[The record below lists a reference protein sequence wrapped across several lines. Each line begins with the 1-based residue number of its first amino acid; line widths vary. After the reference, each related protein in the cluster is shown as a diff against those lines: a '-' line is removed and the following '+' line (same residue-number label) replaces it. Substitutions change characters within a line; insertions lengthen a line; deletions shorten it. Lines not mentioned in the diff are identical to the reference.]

1 MLEDK
6 NQNSYK
12 QILKATSLFGG
23 VQVFGVLVS
32 IAKSKFAAI
41 FLGPAGV
48 GVLGVLNATL
58 NLIVGFFKLGLDIS
72 AVKEIS
78 ASHGEPEAG
87 KVSRIINVLTRLTW
101 ITGVLGAVLTLALSS
116 WLSQLAFGD
125 SSHAISFI
133 FLSLAVLFNQ
143 LTVGNL
149 AVLQGL
155 RKLKKLA
162 KASLWASFISLLV
175 IIPLYYYYGISGIV
189 PAIISIS
196 ILTYFFSWL
205 YAKKEI
211 IKRSKISLK
220 DTLSQGKSM
229 MKLGFVLSLGSLASI
244 ISIYSIQIFVTN
256 KGGIDEVGFYNAAF
270 IIINAYV
277 GVIFNAMSKD
287 YFPRLSSIVS
297 EQDKMLKVVNQQAY
311 VAVLLLTPVI
321 VIFLAFIPTIISI
334 LFTKDFIPI
343 IGILTFGILATLFKA
358 VSWSMGY
365 ILIAKGDSKLYITTE
380 VSFNVLLL
388 IMSILGYIYGGLTGI
403 GVSYLVYYIMYLIGI
418 MLITN
423 SKYHFKFSKEFY
435 NILLVCIIL
444 CFGAFAVTYFENVY
458 LKYALMFVI
467 IISSSIFS
475 IIKLDKKTD
484 LIENIKQRLNRK

>member
-1 MLEDK
+1 MNDNK
-6 NQNSYK
+6 KSYRD
-12 QILKATSLFGG
+12 ILQTTSLFSG
-23 VQVFGVLVS
+23 VQVLSVLIS
-32 IAKSKFAAI
+32 IAKSKLAAI
-41 FLGPAGV
+41 FIGPAGIGIV
-48 GVLGVLNATL
+48 GVLNSTL
-58 NLIVGFFKLGLDIS
+58 NVIIGFTKLGLDIS

-78 ASHGEPEAG
+78 ASKEKDELRTS
-87 KVSRIINVLTRLTW
+87 KIINVLTRLTW
-101 ITGVLGAVLTLALSS
+101 ITGVFGAVITLVLSS
-116 WLSQLAFGD
+116 WLSRLAFGN
-125 SSHAISFI
+125 SSQTFSFM

-143 LTVGNL
+143 LAIGNL
-149 AVLQGL
+149 ALLQGL

-162 KASLWASFISLLV
+162 KASLWASFSSLLV

-196 ILTYFFSWL
+196 IFTYFFSWL

-211 IKRSKISLK
+211 VREPKL
-220 DTLSQGKSM
+220 TLIETLNQGKSM
-229 MKLGFVLSLGSLASI
+229 MKLGFVLSLGGLAYI
-244 ISIYSIQIFVTN
+244 IAIYGIQIFITN

-311 VAVLLLTPVI
+311 VSILLLTPVI

-365 ILIAKGDSKLYITTE
+365 IIVAKGDSKLYIKTE
-380 VSFNVLLL
+380 VSFNLLL
-388 IMSILGYIYGGLTGI
+388 LLMSILGYVYGGLTGI
-403 GVSYLVYYIMYLIGI
+403 GVSYLIYYIIYLIGI
-418 MLITN
+418 KLITN
-423 SKYHFKFSKEFY
+423 SKYHFTFSKEFY
-435 NILLVCIIL
+435 KVLLACIIL
-444 CFGAFAVTYFENVY
+444 CFGAFIATYFDNLY
-458 LKYALMFVI
+458 LKYSLIFVI
-467 IISSSIFS
+467 IITSSIFS
-475 IIKLDKKTD
+475 INKLDKKTD
-484 LIENIKQRLNRK
+484 LIKIIKQKLNRK

>member
-1 MLEDK
+1 MSK
-6 NQNSYK
+6 NQESYR
-12 QILKATSLFGG
+12 QIFKATSLFGG
-23 VQVFGVLVS
+23 VQVLSVLIS
-32 IAKSKFAAI
+32 IIKSKLAAI
-41 FLGPAGV
+41 LIGPAGIGIV
-48 GVLGVLNATL
+48 GVLNSSLNV
-58 NLIVGFFKLGLDIS
+58 IIGFAKLGLDVS

-78 ASHGEPEAG
+78 ASKDKDEF
-87 KVSRIINVLTRLTW
+87 KTSKIVNVLTRLVW
-101 ITGVLGAVLTLALSS
+101 ITGIFGAFVTLVLSS
-116 WLSQLAFGD
+116 WLSQLAFGN
-125 SSHAISFI
+125 SSHTVSFI
-133 FLSLAVLFNQ
+133 LLSLAVLFNQ

-162 KASLWASFISLLV
+162 KASLLASFSSLLV

-205 YAKKEI
+205 YAKNEI
-211 IKRSKISLK
+211 VRFPKLSLK
-220 DTLSQGKSM
+220 DTLIQGKSM
-229 MKLGFVLSLGSLASI
+229 MKLGFVLSLGSLTSI
-244 ISIYSIQIFVTN
+244 IAIYGIQIFIAN

-297 EQDKMLKVVNQQAY
+297 EQETMLKVVNQQAY
-311 VAVLLLTPVI
+311 VAILLLTPVI
-321 VIFLAFIPTIISI
+321 VIFLAFIPTIIAI

-358 VSWSMGY
+358 VSWSMGF

-380 VSFNVLLL
+380 VSFNTLLL
-388 IMSILGYIYGGLTGI
+388 LMSVFGYIYGGLTGVGI
-403 GVSYLVYYIMYLIGI
+403 SYLVYYIIYLIGVK
-418 MLITN
+418 LITK
-423 SKYHFKFSKEFY
+423 SKYKFKFENEFY
-435 NILLVCIIL
+435 KVLIICLVL
-444 CFGAFAVTYFENVY
+444 CFSAFLATYLNNLY
-458 LKYALMFVI
+458 LKYGLMFSF

-475 IIKLDKKTD
+475 IIRLDKKTN
-484 LIENIKQRLNRK
+484 LIKELKQRITKSK